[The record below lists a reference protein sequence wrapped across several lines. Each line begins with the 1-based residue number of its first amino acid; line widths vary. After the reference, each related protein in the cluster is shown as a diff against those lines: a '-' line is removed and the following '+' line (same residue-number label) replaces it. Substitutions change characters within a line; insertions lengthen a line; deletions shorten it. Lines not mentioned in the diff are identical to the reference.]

1 MQSDEDRPNDRELEG
16 TLADFVKAYREELD
30 PQLPAIAGP
39 RARLQET
46 LRERLET
53 VRPGKLRWM
62 PVAASVMAA
71 GLVVVAV
78 VERGMLRRSGDPVVP
93 KSALTPGET
102 RRVSI
107 DDVCRGSSEG
117 PADESAAVPA
127 SVRQAVFQEYGI
139 RGARVNAYEVDYLI
153 TPELG
158 GANSIRNLW
167 PQPYMSTVWNAR
179 VKDEL
184 EDRLREL
191 VCGGRLDLAEA
202 QRDISTD
209 WIAAYKKYFRTG
221 QPPR

>member
-167 PQPYMSTVWNAR
+167 PQPYSAVWNAH

-184 EDRLREL
+184 ENRLHGM
-191 VCGGRLDLAEA
+191 VCAGEVDLTTA
-202 QRDISTD
+202 QREISQD
-209 WIAAYKKYFRTG
+209 WIGAYKKYFHRDR
-221 QPPR
+221 PD